1 MIKRSSVIMAFF
13 LLLILFLSLFALPQ
27 PRPDKLKVYIS
38 ADIEGVG
45 GVVSGM
51 QTSSEGEE
59 YQRFRRF
66 MTQEVNAA
74 IEGAFAAGAT
84 EIVVSDSHGSG
95 QNILIE
101 ELHKEVKLIRDWP
114 RPLIMMEGIDET
126 FDAVFLIGYHA
137 KEGSKDATL
146 AHTISGSR
154 IFDIKLNGIS
164 VPEAGF
170 NAAVA
175 GHFGVPVVLISGDQ
189 TIISQAKELLG
200 DVEGVVVKEGM
211 GTIAKTIHP
220 EKSQK
225 LIKEGAVKALK
236 RLNDFQPLKLQTPVT
251 LEITFKNEVYASL
264 VGMLPGV
271 RQLDGRTI
279 SFTGKDMVE
288 VSKFVSAVL
297 FL

>member
-1 MIKRSSVIMAFF
+1 MRKRSFLLAFF

-27 PRPDKLKVYIS
+27 PGPEKLKVYIS
-38 ADIEGVG
+38 ADIEGIG
-45 GVVSGM
+45 GVVSRM
-51 QTSSEGEE
+51 QTSAGGEE

-84 EIVVSDSHGSG
+84 EVVVSDSHGSG

-101 ELHKEVKLIRDWP
+101 ELNKEAKLIRDWP

-137 KEGSKDATL
+137 KEGSRDATL
-146 AHTISGSR
+146 AHTMSGSR
-154 IFDIKLNGIS
+154 IFDIKLNGVS

-170 NAAVA
+170 NAAIA
-175 GHFGVPVVLISGDQ
+175 GHFGVPVALISGDQ
-189 TIISQAKELLG
+189 TVVAQVKELLG
-200 DVEGVVVKEGM
+200 DVEGVMVKEGI
-211 GTIAKTIHP
+211 GTVAKTIHP
-220 EKSQK
+220 EKAQQ
-225 LIKEGAVKALK
+225 LIKEGAIRALR
-236 RLNDFQPLKLQTPVT
+236 RLREFQPYRLQTPIT
-251 LEITFKNEVYASL
+251 LEIIFKDEVYATL

-271 RQLDGRTI
+271 EQLDGRTI

-288 VSKFVSAVL
+288 VSKFLSAIL

>member
-1 MIKRSSVIMAFF
+1 MSKRSVLLAFF

-27 PRPDKLKVYIS
+27 PGPDKLKIYIS
-38 ADIEGVG
+38 ADIEGIG
-45 GVVSGM
+45 GVVSRM
-51 QTSSEGEE
+51 QTSWEGEE

-74 IEGAFAAGAT
+74 IEGAFSVGAT
-84 EIVVSDSHGSG
+84 EVVVSDSHGSG

-101 ELHKEVKLIRDWP
+101 ELNKEVKLIRDWP

-146 AHTISGSR
+146 AHSMSGSR

-170 NAAVA
+170 NAAIA

-189 TIISQAKELLG
+189 TIVSQAKELLG
-200 DVEGVVVKEGM
+200 DVEGVVVKEGI

-220 EKSQK
+220 EKTQK
-225 LIKEGAVKALK
+225 LIKEGAIRALR
-236 RLNDFQPLKLQTPVT
+236 RLKEFQPLKLQTPIT
-251 LEITFKNEVYASL
+251 LEITFKDEVYASL

-271 RQLDGRTI
+271 KQLDGRTI
-279 SFTGKDMVE
+279 SFTGKDMVV
-288 VSKFVSAVL
+288 VSKFLSAIL

>member
-1 MIKRSSVIMAFF
+1 MKKRSVLLAFF

-27 PRPDKLKVYIS
+27 PSPDKLKVYIS
-38 ADIEGVG
+38 VDIEGIG
-45 GVVSGM
+45 GVVSRM
-51 QTSSEGEE
+51 QTSGEE

-74 IEGAFAAGAT
+74 IEGAFACGAT
-84 EIVVSDSHGSG
+84 EVMVSDSHGSG

-101 ELHKEVKLIRDWP
+101 ELNKEVKLIRDWP

-146 AHTISGSR
+146 AHTMSGSR
-154 IFDIKLNGIS
+154 IFDIKLNGVS

-170 NAAVA
+170 NAAIA
-175 GHFGVPVVLISGDQ
+175 GHFGVPVALISGDQ
-189 TIISQAKELLG
+189 TIVAQAKEMLG
-200 DVEGVVVKEGM
+200 DVEGVVVKEGI

-220 EKSQK
+220 EKAQK
-225 LIKEGAVKALK
+225 LIKEGAIRALK
-236 RLNDFQPLKLQTPVT
+236 RLKEFQPFKLQIPITM
-251 LEITFKNEVYASL
+251 EITFKDEVYASL

-271 RQLDGRTI
+271 KQLDGRTI

-288 VSKFVSAVL
+288 VSKFLSAIL

>member
-1 MIKRSSVIMAFF
+1 MKKRSVLLAFF

-27 PRPDKLKVYIS
+27 PGPNNFKVYIS
-38 ADIEGVG
+38 ADIEGIG
-45 GVVSGM
+45 GVVSRM
-51 QTSSEGEE
+51 QTSWEGEE

-74 IEGAFAAGAT
+74 IEGALDAGAT
-84 EIVVSDSHGSG
+84 EVVVSDSHGSG

-101 ELHKEVKLIRDWP
+101 ELNKEVKLIRDWP

-126 FDAVFLIGYHA
+126 FDAVFFIGYHA
-137 KEGSKDATL
+137 REGSRDATL
-146 AHTISGSR
+146 AHTMSGSR

-170 NAAVA
+170 NAAIA
-175 GHFGVPVVLISGDQ
+175 GHFGVPVALISGDQ
-189 TIISQAKELLG
+189 TIVAQAKELLG
-200 DVEGVVVKEGM
+200 DVEGVVVKEGI

-220 EKSQK
+220 EKAQK
-225 LIKEGAVKALK
+225 LIKEGAIRALK
-236 RLNDFQPLKLQTPVT
+236 RLKDFQPFKLQTPVT
-251 LEITFKNEVYASL
+251 MEITFKDEVYASL

-271 RQLDGRTI
+271 KQLDGRTI
-279 SFTGKDMVE
+279 SFTGEDMVE
-288 VSKFVSAVL
+288 VSKFLSAIL